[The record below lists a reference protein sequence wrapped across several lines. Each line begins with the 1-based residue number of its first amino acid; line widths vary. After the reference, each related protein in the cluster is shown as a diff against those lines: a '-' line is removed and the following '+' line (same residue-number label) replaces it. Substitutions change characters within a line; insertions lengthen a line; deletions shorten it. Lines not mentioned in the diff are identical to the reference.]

1 MKKLCISLITST
13 LSLWL
18 VSLLVDNM
26 YFESLTAL
34 LILSVTLGIL
44 NVFFK
49 PILKF
54 LSLPITILS
63 LGLFSVVVNTIVLK
77 LAFYITPGVTLTG
90 ILGALIASVLLSI
103 VNTVLDIIFK

>member
-1 MKKLCISLITST
+1 
-13 LSLWL
+13 
-18 VSLLVDNM
+18 
-26 YFESLTAL
+26 
-34 LILSVTLGIL
+34 LSVTLGIL